1 MDKSKE
7 DLWQKAKICVPQ
19 GYDAVYD
26 ANGYVTFQES
36 YNHLRPTG
44 KLITYGAH
52 SLLPKGGTGRINY
65 FKAAWGLFKIP
76 KFSLLD
82 MITVN
87 KSVVGLNVS
96 FLFERQDLIQE
107 SMNQLQ
113 AWCKEGKIVPPKTT
127 EFSFAD
133 VAKAHQL
140 LESGQSMGKIVLT
153 R

>member
-1 MDKSKE
+1 M
-7 DLWQKAKICVPQ
+7 
-19 GYDAVYD
+19 
-26 ANGYVTFQES
+26 
-36 YNHLRPTG
+36 
-44 KLITYGAH
+44 
-52 SLLPKGGTGRINY
+52 
-65 FKAAWGLFKIP
+65 FKIP

-107 SMNQLQ
+107 NMSQLQ
-113 AWCKEGKIVPPKTT
+113 TWCKEGKIVPPKTT
-127 EFSFAD
+127 KFSFVD
-133 VAKAHQL
+133 VAQAHQL